1 MELGIP
7 PDTKEDFLR
16 AVLSP
21 TNERRMAFY
30 CRCNSMEIK
39 MRRFYGHAFAS
50 IELYAA

>member
-7 PDTKEDFLR
+7 PDTEDDFLR
-16 AVLSP
+16 AILSP
-21 TNERRMAFY
+21 TNEHRVPFYRR
-30 CRCNSMEIK
+30 CKSMEIK